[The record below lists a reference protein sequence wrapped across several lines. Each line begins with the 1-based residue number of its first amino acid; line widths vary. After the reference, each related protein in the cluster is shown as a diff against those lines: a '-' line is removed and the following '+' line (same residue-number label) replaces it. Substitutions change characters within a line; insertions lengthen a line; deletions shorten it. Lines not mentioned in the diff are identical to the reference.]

1 MKHIS
6 EDIFA
11 EWKQRRFVLAD
22 KSLHEDEGQLI
33 ILTDFRFWA
42 EHIKQLLEWCRE
54 NGGEVNGSTVLFRN
68 DEEVTAF
75 VLRWS

>member
-11 EWKQRRFVLAD
+11 EWKKRRFVLA
-22 KSLHEDEGQLI
+22 SQELHDDQGRLI
-33 ILTDFRFWA
+33 ILTDFAYWVDHLQ
-42 EHIKQLLEWCRE
+42 ELMEWCRE
-54 NGGEVNGSTVLFRN
+54 NGGEINGSTVLFRN

>member
-33 ILTDFRFWA
+33 ILTDFQFWA
-42 EHIKQLLEWCRE
+42 EHIEQLLEWCRE